1 MDLGLKSKNAII
13 FGASSGLGKAT
24 ANSLAAEGCNI
35 TLIARDPSKLKILYG
50 EILQEHN
57 LSSDYF
63 TVDLTEDRDVVS
75 LLEDLS
81 NRKYDILI
89 NNTGGPTP
97 SKATNTED
105 EAWDIYIKS
114 IVLNTIKITKSL
126 VPSMIERNWGRVI
139 TITSSGVIQPID
151 NLLVSNT
158 LRPAI
163 TGFMKTLS
171 NEIAEYG
178 VTVNTVMPGRI
189 HTERTLEVNTE
200 RAKLLGISYDEAI
213 SISSGEIPAKRYGIP
228 EEFASVL
235 CFLASEKASYIT
247 GSNIRVDGGLI
258 RSV

>member
-1 MDLGLKSKNAII
+1 
-13 FGASSGLGKAT
+13 
-24 ANSLAAEGCNI
+24 
-35 TLIARDPSKLKILYG
+35 
-50 EILQEHN
+50 
-57 LSSDYF
+57 
-63 TVDLTEDRDVVS
+63 
-75 LLEDLS
+75 
-81 NRKYDILI
+81 
-89 NNTGGPTP
+89 
-97 SKATNTED
+97 
-105 EAWDIYIKS
+105 
-114 IVLNTIKITKSL
+114 
-126 VPSMIERNWGRVI
+126 MIEKNWGRVI

-213 SISSGEIPAKRYGIP
+213 SISSGEIPVKRYGTP

>member
-35 TLIARDPSKLKILYG
+35 TLVARDHSKLKILYG

-126 VPSMIERNWGRVI
+126 VPGMIERNWGRVI

-151 NLLVSNT
+151 NLLISNT

-171 NEIAEYG
+171 NEVAEYG

-213 SISSGEIPAKRYGIP
+213 STSSGEIPVKRYGTP